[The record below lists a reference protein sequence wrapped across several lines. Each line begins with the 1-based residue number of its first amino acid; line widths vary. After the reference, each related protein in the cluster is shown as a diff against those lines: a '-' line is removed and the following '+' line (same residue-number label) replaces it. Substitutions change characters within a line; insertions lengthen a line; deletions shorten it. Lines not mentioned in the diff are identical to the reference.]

1 MESYAQ
7 FQALKKNGGAEA
19 ELAGES
25 STALLR
31 LILLDAREHRNFVA
45 GVAAEYL
52 REQREQRRELKKLR
66 KQMAALTRVMGGGR
80 REVQGTTNV
89 DEGTSQGGVI
99 RIERKKRT
107 REEKESG
114 DEVEADERPTKKG
127 KGRDEGPV
135 EEEEEEDDEY
145 DNEDEDEE
153 EDDEEEEESRAE

>member
-7 FQALKKNGGAEA
+7 FRALKKNGGAEA

-66 KQMAALTRVMGGGR
+66 KQMAALTRVMGGG
-80 REVQGTTNV
+80 
-89 DEGTSQGGVI
+89 
-99 RIERKKRT
+99 
-107 REEKESG
+107 
-114 DEVEADERPTKKG
+114 
-127 KGRDEGPV
+127 
-135 EEEEEEDDEY
+135 
-145 DNEDEDEE
+145 
-153 EDDEEEEESRAE
+153 